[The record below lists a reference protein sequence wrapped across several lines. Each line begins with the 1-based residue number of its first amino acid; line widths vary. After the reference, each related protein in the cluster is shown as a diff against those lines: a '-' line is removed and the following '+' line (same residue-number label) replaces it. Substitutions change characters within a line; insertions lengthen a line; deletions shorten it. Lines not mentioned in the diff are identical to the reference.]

1 MLGITVYT
9 YIQLKEEVMSTA
21 DNSTHFTVATQ
32 SKDAKNTSMVMWLAS
47 VFLGVFAGLIFGFM
61 QKEQPYVQ
69 QQAKQA
75 INFGITL
82 LIASVVVSVLF
93 GTAFLTVLGL
103 VNVLFALMGAIATS
117 QGANYVVPVSLK
129 LLK

>member
-1 MLGITVYT
+1 MCDAVQARAQTVTLKTNSEARDTDSKIISAIMLGITVYT

-61 QKEQPYVQ
+61 VQ
-69 QQAKQA
+69 MFVYKHSSNLQHFLNNV
-75 INFGITL
+75 IIT
-82 LIASVVVSVLF
+82 
-93 GTAFLTVLGL
+93 
-103 VNVLFALMGAIATS
+103 M
-117 QGANYVVPVSLK
+117 
-129 LLK
+129 

>member
-1 MLGITVYT
+1 
-9 YIQLKEEVMSTA
+9 MSTA